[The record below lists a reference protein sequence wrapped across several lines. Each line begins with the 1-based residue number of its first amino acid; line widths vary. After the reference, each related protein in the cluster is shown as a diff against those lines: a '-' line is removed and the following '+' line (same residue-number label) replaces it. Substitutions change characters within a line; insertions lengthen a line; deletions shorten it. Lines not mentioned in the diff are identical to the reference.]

1 MILSRNNIID
11 KSLIPSEITL
21 PNSADLPV
29 ETDKNLVELVKN
41 VEITAIKN
49 ALAKA
54 SDNKNKAA
62 GILGIPISTLRSK
75 MEKYDLF

>member
-1 MILSRNNIID
+1 
-11 KSLIPSEITL
+11 
-21 PNSADLPV
+21 
-29 ETDKNLVELVKN
+29 N

-49 ALAKA
+49 ALEEA

-62 GILGIPISTLRSK
+62 DILGIPISTLRSK